1 MLFVGN
7 TARDFGGALSLA
19 NPVALNVSDVTFA
32 SNVAESGG
40 AVSVTSTD
48 WAIADFQRCQFESN
62 KGTRGGALYFN
73 GDGQRLIHDSS
84 LRLNVAGENNQ
95 EECWCALLVES
106 IRL

>member
-1 MLFVGN
+1 MSFVGN
-7 TARDFGGALSLA
+7 TALDFGGALSLA
-19 NPVALNVSDVTFA
+19 NPVTLNVSDATFT

-48 WAIADFQRCQFESN
+48 WAIADFQRCEFESN

-84 LRLNVAGENNQ
+84 LRLNVAGENYQ
-95 EECWCALLVES
+95 EKACCALLVES